1 MTFNYHKQF
10 APVNIG
16 IVGRGFVG
24 SAVEFGF
31 SPQTGCDG
39 VTTYIYD
46 KNKLKSLH
54 PLQEVIMYSDFI
66 FLSVPT
72 PSNEDGSINLSYVED
87 ALTEMSKIY
96 KKLPNSVG
104 GIGSEEM
111 TNIVLLRSTVTPGTT
126 EKLQE
131 KFPDI
136 NLVFNPEFLTE
147 RSAKFDFI
155 NQTRFILGGR
165 QEHTSKVKEL
175 YRWRFGE
182 TIPVIETNYQTA
194 ELIKYMNNCFFAT
207 KVSFLNEMRQVSDR
221 CGADWD
227 KAVEGFI
234 RDGRIG
240 HSHINVP
247 GPDGKFGFG
256 GSCFPKDIQAMIDFG
271 NKLGLDMHTLNG
283 VWDTNCEVRPEKDWE
298 QLVGRA
304 VEEKKPN
311 DDIPMLDRPL
321 TKKELKEMNM
331 EEQNKSYNLED
342 VEMIQQGIVN
352 HESDKE

>member
-1 MTFNYHKQF
+1 MYNL
-10 APVNIG
+10 G

-31 SPQTGCDG
+31 SPQTGCDLNNMY
-39 VTTYIYD
+39 VYD
-46 KNKLKSLH
+46 KDKSRSLH
-54 PLQEVIMYSDFI
+54 TLEDVVSYSDFI
-66 FLSVPT
+66 FVSVPT

-87 ALTEMSKIY
+87 ALQDI
-96 KKLPNSVG
+96 
-104 GIGSEEM
+104 SEITSDLQLNM
-111 TNIVLLRSTVTPGTT
+111 VLMDNIVLIRSTVTPGTT
-126 EKLQE
+126 KKLQE
-131 KFPDI
+131 KYQNL

-155 NQTRFILGGR
+155 NQTRYILGG
-165 QEHTSKVKEL
+165 EEKYTNKVADL

-182 TIPVIETNYQTA
+182 SIPVIETNYQTA

-207 KVSFLNEMRQVSDR
+207 KVSFLNEMRQVSDL

-227 KAVEGFI
+227 MAVEGFI

-240 HSHINVP
+240 HSHMNVP

-256 GSCFPKDIQAMIDFG
+256 GKCFPKDVSAMIDFG
-271 NKLGLDMHTLNG
+271 SKLGLDMHTLNG

-298 QLVGRA
+298 DNDTGVA
-304 VEEKKPN
+304 WVKEE
-311 DDIPMLDRPL
+311 
-321 TKKELKEMNM
+321 TEHG
-331 EEQNKSYNLED
+331 NKYTLED
-342 VEMIQQGIVN
+342 IEMIQEGVRQ